1 MSGPL
6 LCTRKSL
13 AVLRFP
19 SATTKFWVVAY
30 GRFDCIIFFP
40 NSLVLIS
47 LVKSEVTRVS
57 QRSQQR
63 LTGNFHRTVFGSV
76 ITTDTIFDQAIRSKY
91 SMAQTLSMAWKSTLS
106 LTLAFICL
114 NNERGINSQ
123 PDKMTSFCFVSPCA
137 ETIKACLHGSGGPQI
152 GEVTC
157 AGHPTYHVNVIK
169 LK

>member
-13 AVLRFP
+13 AVLRFS

-76 ITTDTIFDQAIRSKY
+76 ITTDTIFDQAICSKY

-137 ETIKACLHGSGGPQI
+137 QTIRACLHGS
-152 GEVTC
+152 